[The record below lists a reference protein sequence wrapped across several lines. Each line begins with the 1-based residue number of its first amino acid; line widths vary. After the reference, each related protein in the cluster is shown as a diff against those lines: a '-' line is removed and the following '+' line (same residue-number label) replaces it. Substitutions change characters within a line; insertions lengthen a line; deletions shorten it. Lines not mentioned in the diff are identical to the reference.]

1 MEKELSGCYFISI
14 NELRI
19 MLEKAFNKGALSHN
33 QWMGQPDTC
42 WSNVNDDMKEEV
54 LDIINEFLTEI

>member
-1 MEKELSGCYFISI
+1 
-14 NELRI
+14 

-33 QWMGQPDTC
+33 QWMGQSDTC

-54 LDIINEFLTEI
+54 LDIINELND